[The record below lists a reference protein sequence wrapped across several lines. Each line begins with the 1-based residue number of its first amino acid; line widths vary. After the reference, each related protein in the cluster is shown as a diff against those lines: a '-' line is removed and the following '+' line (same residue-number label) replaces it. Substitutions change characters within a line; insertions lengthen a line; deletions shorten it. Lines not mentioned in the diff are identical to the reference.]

1 MRFVKSET
9 PGRTKRCGLS
19 APVNL
24 LEGMTMNG
32 TTDHPHLVRLGPPGF
47 IVVLAL
53 SLVGCPQ
60 PIPRVAIPK
69 SDATPPTM
77 VWQTYNM
84 QTRENGEIMKDGQS
98 LDVPASDLYVV
109 TLAVEDLNSGVK
121 DVTLS
126 GNVQYA
132 CEQGGQVENKKFL
145 LETQETNPLPDE
157 ANTVPVRASLVYPV
171 EFGKM
176 GCKENWRFGGGK
188 LFLVGKAHNF
198 VGGAETRTLYIN
210 LKKQPSQ

>member
-1 MRFVKSET
+1 
-9 PGRTKRCGLS
+9 
-19 APVNL
+19 
-24 LEGMTMNG
+24 MNG

-84 QTRENGEIMKDGQS
+84 QTQVRGEIVKDGQS
-98 LDVPASDLYVV
+98 IDVAASDLYVV
-109 TLAVEDLNSGVK
+109 TLAVEDLDSGVK
-121 DVTLS
+121 DVTLI
-126 GNVQYA
+126 GNVQYT
-132 CEQGGQVENKKFL
+132 CDQGSQVENKKFP
-145 LETQETNPLPDE
+145 LETQEMKPTPDE
-157 ANTVPVRASLVYPV
+157 ANNVPVRASLAYSV
-171 EFGKM
+171 ELGKI
-176 GCKENWRFGGGK
+176 GCKENWTFGGGK
-188 LFLVGKAHNF
+188 MSLVGKAHNS
-198 VGGAETRTLYIN
+198 VGGAEMKSLQIN